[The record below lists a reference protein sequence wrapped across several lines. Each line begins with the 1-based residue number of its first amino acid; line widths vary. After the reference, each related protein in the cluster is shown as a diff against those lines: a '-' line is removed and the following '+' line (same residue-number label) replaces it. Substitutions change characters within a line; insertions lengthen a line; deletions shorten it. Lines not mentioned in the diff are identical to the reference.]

1 VTNEEN
7 DSAARAERLEKR
19 LARER
24 EARQELER
32 LAEHGMRNLWDINKN
47 LEARVAER
55 TVDLER
61 SLASTMMAS
70 DAKERFLAELGHE
83 MTTPMH
89 AVLGLLELIDPEGL
103 SATDQGRF
111 GQIRDHVDQ
120 CSGLFRGLIDLA
132 GAEGASDPQT
142 FEGRRPFV
150 WLDDLIGLWTR
161 DAAAS
166 GQLIIP
172 TVKGDHAEV
181 VLDWNRLTRIVDAL
195 LSNAVRH
202 ASPGV
207 IGVEIIVVADDAQV
221 TVTDDG
227 PGMSPAELDAAC
239 APFIKYSSAGGVGIG
254 LSIAQRLAAS
264 GGGSLELKNDE
275 ATTQARVHLPRGRR
289 VGGFTGLH
297 QPGSSPAAPR

>member
-1 VTNEEN
+1 MNEERH
-7 DSAARAERLEKR
+7 SAARIERLENR
-19 LARER
+19 LGRER
-24 EARQELER
+24 ESRQQAER
-32 LAEHGMRNLWDINKN
+32 IAEEGMRNLWGINKD

-70 DAKERFLAELGHE
+70 DAKERFLAELGHDL
-83 MTTPMH
+83 TTPIH
-89 AVLGLLELIDPEGL
+89 AVLGLLELIDPVGL
-103 SATDQGRF
+103 SATDQGRL
-111 GQIRDHVDQ
+111 GQVRHHVDQ
-120 CSGLFRGLIDLA
+120 CSGLFRGLVDLA

-142 FEGRRPFV
+142 FQSRRPFV
-150 WLDDLIGLWTR
+150 WLDELISRWTR

-166 GQLIIP
+166 GQLIAP
-172 TVKGDHAEV
+172 TVKGDYVEA

-221 TVTDDG
+221 TVTDAG
-227 PGMSPAELDAAC
+227 PGMSPTDLDTAC
-239 APFIKYSSAGGVGIG
+239 EPFIKYSSAGGVGIG

-264 GGGSLELKNDE
+264 GGGSLELKSDE
-275 ATTQARVHLPRGRR
+275 ATTQARVNLPRGR
-289 VGGFTGLH
+289 
-297 QPGSSPAAPR
+297 